1 MILGK
6 NYFNGIENDKLYLG
20 TNLIYSKE
28 SASSIPALLTAIQ
41 ARATYSENLTC
52 TTAILTAL
60 ENIQ

>member
-6 NYFNGIENDKLYLG
+6 NYFNGIENDKVYLG
-20 TNLIYSKE
+20 TNLIYSKG

-41 ARATYSENLTC
+41 TRATYSENLTC
-52 TTAILTAL
+52 TTAILTDL

>member
-6 NYFNGIENDKLYLG
+6 NYFNGIENDKVYLG

-28 SASSIPALLTAIQ
+28 SPSSIPSLLTAIQ
-41 ARATYSENLTC
+41 LRATYSENLTC

-60 ENIQ
+60 ENIE